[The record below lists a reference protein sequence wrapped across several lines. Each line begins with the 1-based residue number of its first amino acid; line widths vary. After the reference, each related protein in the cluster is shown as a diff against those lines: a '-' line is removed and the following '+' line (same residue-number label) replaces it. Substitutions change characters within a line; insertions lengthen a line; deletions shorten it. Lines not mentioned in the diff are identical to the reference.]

1 MQVRPIMVT
10 GDSAHC
16 AAYIGRACGMV
27 AQHADILLA
36 DLDTRGNVSWSLMGS
51 NRQDA
56 KLHPSFTT
64 AQVGCLYLV
73 LAPATKYMQPEILYV
88 TLVHVMPSK
97 SLHMLFV

>member
-1 MQVRPIMVT
+1 MVT
-10 GDSAHC
+10 GDSVHC

-36 DLDTRGNVSWSLMGS
+36 DIDTCGNVSWSLMGS
-51 NRQDA
+51 NRQHA

-73 LAPATKYMQPEILYV
+73 LAHATKYVQPEKPYV
-88 TLVHVMPSK
+88 TLVEVMPLT